1 MGWEAIIHWDQ
12 QAFLTVNNAWGN
24 RLFDLW
30 MPLFREK
37 WFWAPFYLFLTSFAF
52 IKIGWKNGARF
63 TLGLLFTVA
72 LCDFTSSE
80 LIKKNVQRLRP
91 CNEPQ
96 IKEQV
101 ILRASCGGGYSFTS
115 SHATNHFG
123 VALYVVGMLGFLSRW
138 MRPCLLLW
146 ATAIALAQVY
156 VGVHYPLDVG
166 AGGILGAALGGMVA
180 RLFGSVRLALIAKA

>member
-12 QAFLTVNNAWGN
+12 QAFLTVNNAWSNG
-24 RLFDLW
+24 LFDLW

-37 WFWAPFYLFLTSFAF
+37 WFWAPFYLFLMSYVFVNF
-52 IKIGWKNGARF
+52 GRKNGARF

-101 ILRASCGGGYSFTS
+101 IVRVNCGGGYSFTS

-123 VALYVVGMLGFLSRW
+123 VALYVIGMLGFLSRW
-138 MRPCLLLW
+138 VRPCLLLW
-146 ATAIALAQVY
+146 AGAIALAQVY

-166 AGGILGAALGGMVA
+166 LGGTLGAALGGMVA
-180 RLFGSVRLALIAKA
+180 RIFESVRSALIARA